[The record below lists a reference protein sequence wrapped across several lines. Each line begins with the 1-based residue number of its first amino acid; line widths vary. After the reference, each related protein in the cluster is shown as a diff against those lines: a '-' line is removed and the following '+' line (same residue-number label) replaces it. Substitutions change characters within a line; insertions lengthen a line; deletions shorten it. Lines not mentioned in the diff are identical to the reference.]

1 MASKKKDCSISFTFS
16 WFQRITLKKSSL
28 PYSMTHRFPGEMQCT
43 SPNSKVIYIYQ
54 KNFIWISILF
64 CTLMSSFKFD
74 NFFPVAHML
83 MLSQMKLWDMLIQ
96 IIIIIIFTYFSSL
109 PYINWNCGL
118 SFSIL

>member
-1 MASKKKDCSISFTFS
+1 
-16 WFQRITLKKSSL
+16 
-28 PYSMTHRFPGEMQCT
+28 MTHRFPGEMQCT

-83 MLSQMKLWDMLIQ
+83 MLSQMKLWDMQFKLLLLLFLLIFLHFH
-96 IIIIIIFTYFSSL
+96 I
-109 PYINWNCGL
+109 
-118 SFSIL
+118 